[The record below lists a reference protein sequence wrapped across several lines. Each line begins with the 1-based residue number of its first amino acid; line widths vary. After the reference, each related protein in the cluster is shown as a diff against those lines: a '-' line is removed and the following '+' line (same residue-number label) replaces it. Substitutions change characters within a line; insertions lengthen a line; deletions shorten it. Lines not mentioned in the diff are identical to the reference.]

1 MTDVQIQL
9 SEDNLT
15 RDGEGTPISSTTSR
29 IIPSNIS
36 CETLLFIF
44 PDSVKSSLWWWADRP
59 ISSGCQLTENKF
71 QQYLHMSAFMIMV

>member
-15 RDGEGTPISSTTSR
+15 RDGEGTPVSSTTSR

-44 PDSVKSSLWWWADRP
+44 PESVKSSL
-59 ISSGCQLTENKF
+59 
-71 QQYLHMSAFMIMV
+71 